1 VAYSIKHH
9 SSGRRLQGIFALFCG
24 LQSQLALVLIRRNRL
39 TPMLYYII
47 TWRSIAFY
55 EVSAMQGTGLLF
67 LLVGPSGA
75 GKNTLLNRVLEQ
87 ITDCAQMPTATTR
100 ASRLGEIEGQHHFFL
115 TDDRFDQLAAQNAFV
130 EWQFVHSRR
139 YGTLKSTVEGGFR
152 DGICYIADVEVLGAE
167 LLKKQY
173 PDNVI
178 LIFIT
183 PSSLADLEQRIKA
196 RGAIT
201 AEEMRERLQR
211 AQIELPFQSK
221 CDYVV
226 INDDLEVATK
236 ELIKIISEKRQQA
249 KDEFNRHHR
258 ASDQEV
264 STDRVS
270 R

>member
-1 VAYSIKHH
+1 
-9 SSGRRLQGIFALFCG
+9 
-24 LQSQLALVLIRRNRL
+24 
-39 TPMLYYII
+39 M
-47 TWRSIAFY
+47 AFY
-55 EVSAMQGTGLLF
+55 EVSTMEGTGLLF

-75 GKNTLLNRVLEQ
+75 GKNTLLNRVLDQ
-87 ITDCAQMPTATTR
+87 IADCTQMPTATTR

-130 EWQFVHSRR
+130 EWQFVHGKR
-139 YGTLKSTVEGGFR
+139 YGTLKATVEGGFR
-152 DGICYIADVEVLGAE
+152 DGKCYIADVEVMGAE

-183 PSSLADLEQRIKA
+183 PSSLTDLEQRIKA

-201 AEEMRERLQR
+201 DEEMRDRLQR
-211 AQIELPFQSK
+211 AQVELPFQSK

-258 ASDQEV
+258 ASDPEV
-264 STDRVS
+264 PADRVS